1 MVGYVDNIEELT
13 LKNTNFREVMFT
25 GSHSQLVVM
34 CLKPGEDIGEEVHNN
49 VDQFFRVEAGVG
61 KIVMNGE
68 ETEVKD
74 GSAIVVPAGTKHNLI
89 NTSATEDLKLY
100 TIYSPA
106 NHPVGTKHVTR
117 ADAMAAEAEHHH

>member
-13 LKNTNFREVMFT
+13 LKNNNFREVLHT
-25 GSHSQLVVM
+25 GAYSQLVVM
-34 CLKPGEDIGEEVHNN
+34 CLKPGEDIGEEVHDN

-68 ETEVKD
+68 EMEVRD
-74 GSAIVVPAGTKHNLI
+74 GSAIVVPAGTKHNLH

-106 NHPVGTKHVTR
+106 NHPAGTKHVTR
-117 ADAMAAEAEHHH
+117 ADAMAAESEHHH